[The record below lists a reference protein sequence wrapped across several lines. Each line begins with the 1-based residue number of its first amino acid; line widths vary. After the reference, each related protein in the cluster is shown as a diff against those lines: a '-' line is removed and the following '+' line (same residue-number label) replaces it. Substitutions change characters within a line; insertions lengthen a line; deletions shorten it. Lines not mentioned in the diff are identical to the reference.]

1 MTTEQQINTQ
11 ISRRMVLR
19 GFAAGLTAYL
29 STGCGFAPETGEA
42 FAPWTFPGDE
52 RRPEVL
58 AVAAALLAAN
68 PHNSQPWLFRI
79 TPEEIELRADLERSL
94 GTMDGLLREM
104 WIGLGCAIE
113 NLVIAA
119 VANGREAAVELLPE
133 ADDGTLVARIR
144 LSPSEPRDSEL
155 YDAIPNRHTNRGPYA
170 ESGVAG
176 IEELLRGE
184 MDSKELS
191 LTFHEDEEGKQRV
204 KAGIIDATVALL
216 ADEEMSEDSHRW
228 YRHTAEEIDLYRD
241 GTTLDATGN
250 GATLR
255 HFGKIT
261 ARPSAERAGD
271 YWLANI
277 KQNQLS
283 GAGFVILASRD
294 RNDRRQ
300 QLEIG
305 RAYQR
310 MHLRA
315 TSVGLA
321 MHPHNQMAERQDRE
335 EVRGIEPEFSDRLAE
350 LVTPAGFG
358 AQMIFRIGVP
368 WDEALA
374 SPRRGLL
381 EVVE

>member
-1 MTTEQQINTQ
+1 
-11 ISRRMVLR
+11 MVLQ
-19 GFAAGLTAYL
+19 GFAAGVTVIL
-29 STGCGFAPETGEA
+29 SNGCGFAPESGDA
-42 FAPWTFPGDE
+42 FEPWTFPGDE
-52 RRPEVL
+52 QRPEML

-68 PHNSQPWLFRI
+68 PHNSQPWRFRI
-79 TPEEIELRADLERSL
+79 SPEEIELRADLERSL

-119 VANGREAAVELLPE
+119 AANGREPTVELVPD
-133 ADDGTLVARIR
+133 AGDTTLVARIQ
-144 LSPSEPRDSEL
+144 LTPATPRDSEL
-155 YDAIPNRHTNRGPYA
+155 YDAIPIRHTNRGPYA
-170 ESGVAG
+170 DLSVAG
-176 IEELLRGE
+176 IEELLRAE
-184 MDSKELS
+184 MTSEELS
-191 LTFHEDEEGKQRV
+191 LTFYEHEDEKQRIRT
-204 KAGIIDATVALL
+204 GIVDATVALL

-228 YRHTAEEIDLYRD
+228 YRHTAEEIEVHRD

-277 KQNQLS
+277 KKNQLS
-283 GAGFVILASRD
+283 GAAFVILASSE

-305 RAYQR
+305 RVYQR

-321 MHPHNQMAERQDRE
+321 MQPHNQMPERQDRE
-335 EVRGIEPEFSDRLAE
+335 EVLAIAPEFGSRLAE
-350 LVTPAGFG
+350 LVTPAEYGV
-358 AQMIFRIGVP
+358 QMIFRIGVA
-368 WDEALA
+368 WDEAFA
-374 SPRRGLL
+374 SPRRGLS
-381 EVVE
+381 EVVES